1 MPAPLNV
8 AFNNH
13 YNDVYENKAVNV
25 PTYSNQVKES
35 RQYKQN
41 MTNMI
46 NNSNNNPVSSPRY
59 PWPVVHK
66 NHYVK
71 QPNNFANQRPFF
83 LNRREYFGKGNFI
96 LNNIK
101 TIQECLCYIITFSI
115 CMIILL
121 LIMLIAF

>member
-1 MPAPLNV
+1 MPAPLDV
-8 AFNNH
+8 AFHNH

-25 PTYSNQVKES
+25 PTHSQQVKDS

-41 MTNMI
+41 MVNMM
-46 NNSNNNPVSSPRY
+46 NNSNHNATSTPRY
-59 PWPVVHK
+59 PWSDAYK

-71 QPNNFANQRPFF
+71 QNNVTANRPFF

-96 LNNIK
+96 LSNIK
-101 TIQECLCYIITFSI
+101 TIQECLCYIITFAI

>member
-1 MPAPLNV
+1 MPAPLDV
-8 AFNNH
+8 AFHNY
-13 YNDVYENKAVNV
+13 YNDVYENKVVNI
-25 PTYSNQVKES
+25 PTHSQQVKDS

-41 MTNMI
+41 MVNMM
-46 NNSNNNPVSSPRY
+46 NNSNHNATSTPRY
-59 PWPVVHK
+59 PWSDTYK

-71 QPNNFANQRPFF
+71 QNNVTANRPFF

-101 TIQECLCYIITFSI
+101 TIQECLCYIITFAI

>member
-41 MTNMI
+41 MTNMM
-46 NNSNNNPVSSPRY
+46 NNSNNNPTSSPRY
-59 PWPVVHK
+59 PWPVVRK
-66 NHYVK
+66 NHYVN
-71 QPNNFANQRPFF
+71 QPNNFGSPRPFYI
-83 LNRREYFGKGNFI
+83 NRREYFGQGNFI
-96 LNNIK
+96 LKNIK
-101 TIQECLCYIITFSI
+101 TIQECLCYVITFAI

-121 LIMLIAF
+121 LIMLVAF